1 MVTKATAGAAG
12 AQGTCRAPR
21 PKVTSSSA
29 FHRRPHGGSGPAACL
44 AGMPA
49 SVTVPTGRQ
58 RSALQRLPLGQGWA
72 VAPTARGRH
81 VPTKIRAQDPE
92 ASAFGSPSL
101 AASQGSRRVP
111 ATGPAGRGLQPG
123 QADPPRGPSGAAWDP
138 CDTPAR
144 QPPSAPR
151 GRAVCLAATED
162 RLVPSAPQRTW
173 VEPRTPP
180 GPAPLLARVPPTS
193 SARQGTAPARGHRLG
208 GVLGGSRGPPRRPVS
223 SGGPEVP
230 TGRAAP
236 ARADTLP
243 GPAGLGVYLPR
254 TVPTADTPPPPSV
267 RCDGRCDRPL

>member
-49 SVTVPTGRQ
+49 SVTVPTGPQ
-58 RSALQRLPLGQGWA
+58 RSALQRLPPGQGWA

-138 CDTPAR
+138 GDTPRAGR
-144 QPPSAPR
+144 PQPLGAGPCVSQRRRTDSSRLLRR
-151 GRAVCLAATED
+151 G
-162 RLVPSAPQRTW
+162 PGSS
-173 VEPRTPP
+173 P
-180 GPAPLLARVPPTS
+180 GPRRVPRRSWPACRPRPRLARAPPLPGATAWAAS
-193 SARQGTAPARGHRLG
+193 LGAAVVLPAGRSPAGGRRCRQAGR
-208 GVLGGSRGPPRRPVS
+208 PP
-223 SGGPEVP
+223 
-230 TGRAAP
+230 
-236 ARADTLP
+236 RADTLP

-254 TVPTADTPPPPSV
+254 AVPTADTPPPPSV